1 MDRDVSFRGKY
12 DGNRCVVGRGGD
24 GQGSN
29 NRVLAGE
36 NWSGIDRDNE
46 GSSVFAMDVADTS
59 GRGGGNNAGDV
70 AALTDVTRCDFKAEG
85 RVITFDELSDG
96 IETIEWVI
104 GDIEVQRRQQRVV
117 GGNSTVEGQMAERND
132 IRGAL

>member
-1 MDRDVSFRGKY
+1 
-12 DGNRCVVGRGGD
+12 
-24 GQGSN
+24 
-29 NRVLAGE
+29 
-36 NWSGIDRDNE
+36 
-46 GSSVFAMDVADTS
+46 
-59 GRGGGNNAGDV
+59 
-70 AALTDVTRCDFKAEG
+70 
-85 RVITFDELSDG
+85 VITFDELSDG

>member
-1 MDRDVSFRGKY
+1 MFVAIVDRDVSFRGKY

-46 GSSVFAMDVADTS
+46 GSSVFATDIADRS

-70 AALTDVTRCDFKAEG
+70 AALTDVTC
-85 RVITFDELSDG
+85 
-96 IETIEWVI
+96 
-104 GDIEVQRRQQRVV
+104 
-117 GGNSTVEGQMAERND
+117 
-132 IRGAL
+132 